1 MMNIEETPK
10 ERAENDDAILVPVHT
25 LTLENGRTCTLY
37 VGNLTGASDP
47 QAMLAE
53 NVTSSLNVS
62 LNIHVPEVQL
72 PDGIH
77 VRRAKVGLIDGE
89 GNNVAHMAAAVLAL
103 DGLVTQASP
112 GKPYYPAHRAGN
124 VLVNCR
130 GGRSRSVA
138 VLALYLH
145 LKDPSAFPDFE
156 KAVSHIRVLR
166 DNGDHYPLPP
176 MMALADELL
185 ATGSLQKLLS

>member
-1 MMNIEETPK
+1 MIIEETTK
-10 ERAENDDAILVPVHT
+10 ELAENDNPVLVPVHM
-25 LTLENGRTCTLY
+25 LTLEDGRTCTLY

-53 NVTSSLNVS
+53 NITSSLNVS

-89 GNNVAHMAAAVLAL
+89 GNNAAHMAAAVLAL

-112 GKPYYPAHRAGN
+112 GKAYYPAHRAGN

-145 LKDPSAFPDFE
+145 LKDPAAFPDFE
-156 KAVSHIRVLR
+156 QAVNHIRHLR
-166 DNGDHYPLPP
+166 DNSAQYPLPP
-176 MMALADELL
+176 MLALANELL
-185 ATGSLQKLLS
+185 ATGGLQKLLS